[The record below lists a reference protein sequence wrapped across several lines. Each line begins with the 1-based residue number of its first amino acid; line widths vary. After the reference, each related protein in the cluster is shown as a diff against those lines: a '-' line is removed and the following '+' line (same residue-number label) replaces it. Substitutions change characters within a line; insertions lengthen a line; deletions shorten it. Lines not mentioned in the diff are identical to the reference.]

1 MGIGVILCGIL
12 LGSGVFMLSAP
23 RSARRLSRVRSWCDE
38 AGLAGVPLTLILLV
52 GVTVAII
59 VGSIAAT
66 IVPIPVIA
74 PLGGIVGAGI
84 PVIAL
89 SATRD
94 ARRTK
99 ARAVW
104 PDIIDSIRGSLRSG
118 STLAES
124 VTAASVMVPRDWKAS
139 WSQLESD
146 LRRGSDVDS
155 ALRRLQQALADSVA
169 DRVVEAICIA
179 REFGGSELPHVLTD
193 LARSVRREQSM
204 RDEVHARQ
212 SWVRHAAT
220 LGVVAP
226 WIVLALLASRPENRE
241 AYSSAHGT
249 ILIIAS
255 AGATIV
261 AYFIMS
267 ALGTVRE
274 KPRWLTGA
282 LDD

>member
-1 MGIGVILCGIL
+1 MDLIICGTL
-12 LGSGVFMLSAP
+12 LGAGLFMVIAP
-23 RSARRLSRVRSWCDE
+23 RSSPRVSRVRAWCDE
-38 AGLAGVPLTLILLV
+38 AGLAGVPLPLILLV

-66 IVPIPVIA
+66 LVPIPVIA

-84 PVIAL
+84 PIVAL
-89 SATRD
+89 AATRD

-104 PDIIDSIRGSLRSG
+104 PDFIDSIRGSLRSG
-118 STLAES
+118 STLAEA
-124 VTAASVMVPRDWKAS
+124 VTSASVMVPRDWKAS
-139 WSQLESD
+139 WSQLEKD
-146 LRRGSDVDS
+146 LRRGSDVDT
-155 ALRRLQQALADSVA
+155 ALRRLQRALADSVA

-226 WIVLALLASRPENRE
+226 WIVLALLSSRPENRE
-241 AYSSAHGT
+241 AYSSAPGT

-255 AGATIV
+255 AGATVI
-261 AYFIMS
+261 AYFVMS
-267 ALGTVRE
+267 ALGAVRD

>member
-1 MGIGVILCGIL
+1 MGIDIILCGIL
-12 LGSGVFMLSAP
+12 LGSGLFVLIVP
-23 RSARRLSRVRSWCDE
+23 RSGHRLLRVRAWCNE
-38 AGLAGVPLTLILLV
+38 AGLAGVPLPLILLI
-52 GVTVAII
+52 GATVAVI
-59 VGSIAAT
+59 VGSTVAA
-66 IVPIPVIA
+66 IVPVPVIA
-74 PLGGIVGAGI
+74 PLGVIVGAGI
-84 PVIAL
+84 PVITL

-124 VTAASVMVPRDWKAS
+124 VTSASVMVPRDWKGS

-146 LRRGSDVDS
+146 LRRGSDVES
-155 ALRRLQQALADSVA
+155 ALRRLQRALADSVA

-179 REFGGSELPHVLTD
+179 REFGGSELPQVLTE

-220 LGVVAP
+220 LGVVSP

-241 AYSSAHGT
+241 AYSSALGT
-249 ILIIAS
+249 VLIIAS
-255 AGATIV
+255 AGATVV
-261 AYFIMS
+261 AYFVMS